1 MPDTQQKAFLW
12 QGEVVRF
19 IDRGALKVT
28 PDDLRHLVYGPR
40 KGRPDAPTLT
50 YQEAKDRLRR
60 VWECLDSALQY
71 WHDADDAAM
80 LVWALEEAHAL
91 EADLVERTAAQD
103 VAAYMGLERQTVA
116 VWASRAR

>member
-1 MPDTQQKAFLW
+1 MPDTQQKFFLW
-12 QGEVVRF
+12 QGEAVRCV
-19 IDRGALKVT
+19 DLGALKLS

-40 KGRPDAPTLT
+40 KGRLDAPALS

-60 VWECLDSALQY
+60 VWELLDSALQY
-71 WHDADDAAM
+71 WHDADAAM
-80 LVWALEEAHAL
+80 LAWALEEAHAL
-91 EADLVERTAAQD
+91 EADLVERTAAQA